1 MVALAVD
8 AVGVPKSTVDVPPT
22 TLTESWDSGPP
33 ATIENCADSARMPLF
48 VAVTMALKRI
58 R

>member
-1 MVALAVD
+1 MVLAAVP
-8 AVGVPKSTVDVPPT
+8 VGVPMMTVDVPPM

-33 ATIENCADSARMPLF
+33 ATIWNCPDSARMPLF
-48 VAVTMALKRI
+48 VGVTMALNRI